1 MRKIKVYNDA
11 VVLLLIA
18 LHYTYKNST
27 ENKKKIKKKRAG
39 TKGDDGRVKLSAAS
53 LVACWMASWTW
64 ILSAIF
70 SSFFKMMDISVDGN
84 FLISNHPYEN

>member
-27 ENKKKIKKKRAG
+27 ENKKKIKEKRKSEG
-39 TKGDDGRVKLSAAS
+39 TKGDDGIVNSYNSYSRK
-53 LVACWMASWTW
+53 
-64 ILSAIF
+64 
-70 SSFFKMMDISVDGN
+70 D
-84 FLISNHPYEN
+84 

>member
-27 ENKKKIKKKRAG
+27 ENKKKIKEKSEG
-39 TKGDDGRVKLSAAS
+39 TKGDDGIVNSYNSYSRK
-53 LVACWMASWTW
+53 
-64 ILSAIF
+64 
-70 SSFFKMMDISVDGN
+70 D
-84 FLISNHPYEN
+84 